1 MYFVDRTIRSNVICI
16 TVMIL
21 CWHTCQTLVLQ
32 IKDNFLLLNAP
43 NKCSIQSPPFN
54 VSINTPPWFT
64 SGSQHLLKHPS
75 CFLVLI
81 CESDRRV
88 CQIKRGF
95 VIILC
100 VQQWLWLSS
109 LQLWSW
115 HSLPF
120 PCFRQW
126 LVFNNVQEL
135 HT

>member
-1 MYFVDRTIRSNVICI
+1 M
-16 TVMIL
+16 TVWSDLMKFASPSWFL

-32 IKDNFLLLNAP
+32 IEDNFLLLNAP
-43 NKCSIQSPPFN
+43 NKCCIQSPPSN
-54 VSINTPPWFT
+54 VSINTPPSFA

-75 CFLVLI
+75 CFLLLI
-81 CESDRRV
+81 RDLDTGF

-100 VQQWLWLSS
+100 VQQWLSS

-120 PCFRQW
+120 PCFKQW
-126 LVFNNVQEL
+126 LAFNNVYEL
-135 HT
+135 GT